1 VRAQARAFTL
11 LKRTTAKHSA
21 ARVYEGQVRLWV
33 KIGLVVLVL
42 WATGA
47 RGAERYVVAPLSRPI
62 SHFSIGKTSVLDA
75 LLWLGRDERIC
86 FGIEFSG
93 DELSREVWVN
103 ADQSTIGE
111 VVKKIL
117 SPAEAYQLSVSD
129 GVILI
134 RKKGVKS
141 PVWLDR
147 RLPQFELPRMEL
159 MSADALLWMML
170 EKDLNPS
177 QQGFLG
183 DSPVTNPIDEVGP
196 IHAHGRTVRQLLI
209 RIAAASRGAS
219 WFPTTP
225 GVRVS
230 FPASINRFW
239 TLVTYSGTTASRPE

>member
-1 VRAQARAFTL
+1 MW
-11 LKRTTAKHSA
+11 
-21 ARVYEGQVRLWV
+21 VRLWL
-33 KIGLVVLVL
+33 KIGLVVFVL
-42 WATGA
+42 LATGA
-47 RGAERYVVAPLSRPI
+47 PGAERYVVTPLSRPV

-93 DELSREVWVN
+93 DELSREVRVE
-103 ADQSTIGE
+103 ADQNTIGE
-111 VVKKIL
+111 VVNKIL
-117 SPAEAYQLSVSD
+117 SPAEAYQLAVSD

-141 PVWLDR
+141 PVWLDH
-147 RLPQFELPRMEL
+147 RLPRFELPRMEL
-159 MSADALLWMML
+159 MSADAGLWMAL
-170 EKDLNPS
+170 ERDLNPS

-196 IHAHGRTVRQLLI
+196 FHARGRTVRQLLV

-239 TLVTYSGTTASRPE
+239 TLVTYSGTTTSRPE

>member
-1 VRAQARAFTL
+1 M
-11 LKRTTAKHSA
+11 
-21 ARVYEGQVRLWV
+21 RLWP
-33 KIGLVVLVL
+33 KIGLMVFVLST
-42 WATGA
+42 TGA
-47 RGAERYVVAPLSRPI
+47 PGAERSVVAPLSRPI
-62 SHFSIGKTSVLDA
+62 SHFSIGKTSGLDA
-75 LLWLGRDERIC
+75 LLWLGREERIC

-93 DELSREVWVN
+93 DELSREVRVK

-111 VVKKIL
+111 MVKKIL
-117 SPAEAYQLSVSD
+117 SPADAYQLSVSD

-141 PVWLDR
+141 PVWLDH

-159 MSADALLWMML
+159 MSANVGLWMAL
-170 EKDLNPS
+170 ERDLNPS
-177 QQGFLG
+177 QQGFFG

-196 IHAHGRTVRQLLI
+196 FHARGRTVQQLLI